1 MIIKN
6 NVIAAKFVMIIY
18 DIAFVFLAIFCFVLN
33 EDYTLIAIGYL
44 FLVIFCIVILGLLG
58 YFLYRS
64 LDKKYYTVLETKIV
78 LYKKDKPIREFNY
91 EEMKN
96 ISYTKIWYIFLF
108 EFEAGHLFFYY
119 NDKPYDISMTYKQA
133 IQFQRISKLMIKMH

>member
-6 NVIAAKFVMIIY
+6 NVFAAKFVMIIY
-18 DIAFVFLAIFCFVLN
+18 DIVFVFIAVLGFVGF
-33 EDYTLIAIGYL
+33 ETYTMIAFAYL
-44 FLVIFCIVILGLLG
+44 FLALACIVVLGLLG
-58 YFLYRS
+58 YLLYGI
-64 LDKKYYTVLETKIV
+64 LDKKYYRAEETKIV
-78 LYKKDKPIREFNY
+78 FYKKDKPIREFNY

-133 IQFQRISKLMIKMH
+133 IQFQRISKLMIKLH

>member
-6 NVIAAKFVMIIY
+6 NVFAAKFVMFVY
-18 DIAFVFLAIFCFVLN
+18 DIAFAFLTIFCFVLN
-33 EDYTLIAIGYL
+33 KDYTPIAIGYL
-44 FLVIFCIVILGLLG
+44 FLALACIVILGLLG
-58 YFLYRS
+58 YLLYRI
-64 LDKKYYTVLETKIV
+64 LDKKYYRAEETKIV
-78 LYKKDKPIREFNY
+78 LYKRDIPIREFNY

-133 IQFQRISKLMIKMH
+133 IQFQKISKLMIKKH